1 MKHILNI
8 KGTIERYGLLMKDVA
23 ERMGVTASALS
34 RKSNSIRTDTAI
46 KLAEAI
52 GCDLFELWDT
62 YDDNGVLISPS
73 ELYAKN
79 GGGGI
84 SENPSTKSINQTNE
98 SHQSDLFHQ
107 PEEENKEGE
116 DNSHVWTEVAVGS
129 VNKITI
135 HKNKNIAGYGRC
147 PKCGARFVI
156 MLDE

>member
-1 MKHILNI
+1 MR
-8 KGTIERYGLLMKDVA
+8 EVA
-23 ERMGVTASALS
+23 ESMGVTAASLS
-34 RKSNSIRTDTAI
+34 QRTNSIRTDTAMKI
-46 KLAEAI
+46 AEAI

-62 YDDNGVLISPS
+62 YDDDGVLISPS
-73 ELYAKN
+73 ELYAKK
-79 GGGGI
+79 GGGDV
-84 SENPSTKSINQTNE
+84 SENTSTKSINQTNE

-107 PEEENKEGE
+107 PEEDNEEGE
-116 DNSHVWTEVAVGS
+116 DNSHVWTDIENAS